1 MDTKKQRQ
9 VAEVI
14 KRNLSMV
21 LQDEGGYIYGVAPL
35 VTVTEVKMTPDF
47 SIAKVYFSVFNI
59 EDKQTPII
67 AMEANN
73 ARLRHALAKRIKS
86 AVIPVSIIFNGDG
99 GVNNIFGNL
108 IVRHVLAIFFSK
120 FGVNDISFSIINSG
134 GLSNRKFVEIV
145 DVGESPANDKN
156 EQRKK

>member
-86 AVIPVSIIFNGDG
+86 AVRRIP
-99 GVNNIFGNL
+99 
-108 IVRHVLAIFFSK
+108 
-120 FGVNDISFSIINSG
+120 
-134 GLSNRKFVEIV
+134 EIQFYLDDTLDEMYRV
-145 DVGESPANDKN
+145 DVLFEKLYEEDQMGKE
-156 EQRKK
+156 EEEE

>member
-1 MDTKKQRQ
+1 MDTNKQRQ

-86 AVIPVSIIFNGDG
+86 AVRRIP
-99 GVNNIFGNL
+99 
-108 IVRHVLAIFFSK
+108 
-120 FGVNDISFSIINSG
+120 
-134 GLSNRKFVEIV
+134 EIQFYLDDTLDEMYRV
-145 DVGESPANDKN
+145 DALFEKLYEEDQMGKES
-156 EQRKK
+156 EE

>member
-67 AMEANN
+67 AMEANY

-86 AVIPVSIIFNGDG
+86 AVRRIP
-99 GVNNIFGNL
+99 
-108 IVRHVLAIFFSK
+108 
-120 FGVNDISFSIINSG
+120 
-134 GLSNRKFVEIV
+134 EIQFYLDDTLDEMYRV
-145 DVGESPANDKN
+145 DALFEKLYEEDQMGKEEEEEAL
-156 EQRKK
+156 

>member
-1 MDTKKQRQ
+1 MDTKKQLQ

-14 KRNLSMV
+14 RRNMSMV

-86 AVIPVSIIFNGDG
+86 AVRRIP
-99 GVNNIFGNL
+99 
-108 IVRHVLAIFFSK
+108 
-120 FGVNDISFSIINSG
+120 
-134 GLSNRKFVEIV
+134 EIQFYLDDTLDEMYRV
-145 DVGESPANDKN
+145 DALFEKLYEEDQMGKEEGPEDL
-156 EQRKK
+156 

>member
-86 AVIPVSIIFNGDG
+86 AVRRIP
-99 GVNNIFGNL
+99 
-108 IVRHVLAIFFSK
+108 
-120 FGVNDISFSIINSG
+120 
-134 GLSNRKFVEIV
+134 EIQFYLDDTLDEMYRV
-145 DVGESPANDKN
+145 DALFEKLYEEDQMGKES
-156 EQRKK
+156 EE

>member
-86 AVIPVSIIFNGDG
+86 AVRRIP
-99 GVNNIFGNL
+99 
-108 IVRHVLAIFFSK
+108 
-120 FGVNDISFSIINSG
+120 
-134 GLSNRKFVEIV
+134 EIQFYLDDTLDEMYRV
-145 DVGESPANDKN
+145 DALFEKLYEEDQMGKEEGPEDL
-156 EQRKK
+156 